1 MQIINYLFYK
11 LYRANLVGS
20 LKGIAPFAA
29 VCHLAGL
36 LSVNLLI
43 LYAFLRKIDFAPQL
57 MSSGKQVGFFAL
69 FMIVSFAFIFFYK
82 DRYKSVISLY
92 INEPESLRRRGNVKT
107 WIYVTISFGAIFLV
121 AFFKPGKF

>member
-1 MQIINYLFYK
+1 M
-11 LYRANLVGS
+11 
-20 LKGIAPFAA
+20 
-29 VCHLAGL
+29 
-36 LSVNLLI
+36 
-43 LYAFLRKIDFAPQL
+43 IDFAPQL

-92 INEPESLRRRGNVKT
+92 INEPESLRKRGNVKT